1 MGAGSST
8 LVRERFGVFQT
19 AFLTD
24 TRLGLVFENG
34 RLTLAN
40 ETAKRL
46 LRPSAA
52 TRGFLEALNVALAAE
67 TSPSRLHLQTD
78 SGRFLQ
84 ELHPARSRAVHTAR
98 ICFLIKQP
106 AMVPA
111 LLSPTDRELGVLTWL
126 VKGCTNGQIATRL
139 GISIETVRKHVSH
152 SLKKTGTK
160 TRTGLVGR
168 ALER

>member
-1 MGAGSST
+1 
-8 LVRERFGVFQT
+8 
-19 AFLTD
+19 
-24 TRLGLVFENG
+24 
-34 RLTLAN
+34 
-40 ETAKRL
+40 
-46 LRPSAA
+46 
-52 TRGFLEALNVALAAE
+52 
-67 TSPSRLHLQTD
+67 
-78 SGRFLQ
+78 
-84 ELHPARSRAVHTAR
+84 
-98 ICFLIKQP
+98 
-106 AMVPA
+106 MVPA